1 MLILAEFFSA
11 DCVMF
16 LLSLVKIRHEDVGEE
31 RFNIFRRNFT
41 YPSEDG
47 FRKSKY
53 RDGPC

>member
-16 LLSLVKIRHEDVGEE
+16 LSSSVKIRHEDAGKK

-41 YPSEDG
+41 YSSKDG